1 MGREKKL
8 LLNTTFSLL
17 NQVIVIICGFILPR
31 FILKYYGSTI
41 NGLITSISQF
51 LGFISL
57 CECGIGA
64 VVQSSLYKP
73 LADNNKEKVN
83 EIYKSA
89 TVFFQKIAIILIV
102 YTIFLMFFFPNLVVE
117 IEDKKTIIILILA
130 ISINYF
136 SQYYFGMTNKILL
149 NADQLGFI
157 QYGINSIILIIN
169 VIIAI
174 LLMYFGANVTVM
186 KITSS
191 IVFIVQPIYLN
202 YFVNRKYKINKKIKL
217 TTEPIQQKWN
227 GLAQHVATVIL
238 TNTDIVILTI
248 FSSLG
253 NVSIYGVYN
262 LIVIGL
268 KQLVISLTAGVQ
280 SLLGNMYARKDIL
293 LNDFFNS
300 FEVSL
305 HIFITL
311 IFGITLRL
319 IIPFVNIYTKGIEDI
334 NYIIPSFAILI
345 TIAQATYCYRLPY
358 SLMILAAGH
367 YKQTQSSAIIEVII
381 NIILSIA
388 FVKYYG
394 LIGVTIGTIIAMLY
408 RTCYFAVYLS
418 KNIINRNLK
427 YFIKNLMVDI
437 FSILIMYI
445 STSPFKI
452 KASNFIEWIETA
464 FIVSIICII
473 ETIIINLIFNFKF
486 IKKYIKFIQKK
497 FFNKE

>member
-1 MGREKKL
+1 MYKR
-8 LLNTTFSLL
+8 
-17 NQVIVIICGFILPR
+17 Q
-31 FILKYYGSTI
+31 TI

-217 TTEPIQQKWN
+217 TIEPIQQKWN

-319 IIPFVNIYTKGIEDI
+319 IIPFVSIYTKGIEDI

-452 KASNFIEWIETA
+452 KASNFIEWIEIA

-486 IKKYIKFIQKK
+486 IKKYIKFIQKN